1 MRRMERTSTSAIAQA
16 LTDAI
21 VERRV
26 QPGAKL
32 VEQKLAEHFGV
43 SRTLVRQALHQLAQ
57 QRLVTL
63 SPARGA
69 FVATLSAQEARQ
81 VFVVRRML
89 EPQMARAF
97 TEQATP
103 AQIALLRAHL
113 AQEQTAVADR
123 DAAGRTRL
131 LADFHALLAEL
142 MGNAVLAQVLQDLLA
157 RSAIAALSFQSAHA
171 ASHSSDEHVA
181 LVDAIEA
188 GDAERAAQ
196 LMTGHLDHVEAH
208 LRLDRPA
215 PTHDLPAALARHT
228 H

>member
-81 VFVVRRML
+81 VFMVRRML

-157 RSAIAALSFQSAHA
+157 RSAIAAAVVVFP
-171 ASHSSDEHVA
+171 
-181 LVDAIEA
+181 
-188 GDAERAAQ
+188 
-196 LMTGHLDHVEAH
+196 TP
-208 LRLDRPA
+208 PA
-215 PTHDLPAALARHT
+215 PQHTTTRFDRSDRMDFISSTGGVPLIVGPFRSSTPAR
-228 H
+228 

>member
-1 MRRMERTSTSAIAQA
+1 
-16 LTDAI
+16 
-21 VERRV
+21 
-26 QPGAKL
+26 
-32 VEQKLAEHFGV
+32 
-43 SRTLVRQALHQLAQ
+43 
-57 QRLVTL
+57 
-63 SPARGA
+63 
-69 FVATLSAQEARQ
+69 
-81 VFVVRRML
+81 
-89 EPQMARAF
+89 
-97 TEQATP
+97 
-103 AQIALLRAHL
+103 
-113 AQEQTAVADR
+113 
-123 DAAGRTRL
+123 
-131 LADFHALLAEL
+131 

-196 LMTGHLDHVEAH
+196 LMTDHLDHVEAH